1 MPPCHPC
8 SLLTFSEK
16 SGNALH
22 TCRPDGNGN
31 LSDYIVEFCPG
42 QTDYVGTKTADPK
55 YINAT
60 ATCSNKV
67 TSFTT
72 EFSVGPSPTATKT
85 AGTLQ
90 VVATVL
96 PGVDGAAA
104 LQIDENQTNA
114 TANGSSATTIASGS
128 SDGSSG
134 SSESQGGS
142 SLIYGSYSASQTAPP
157 TAAASATATGSNG
170 GPGSIAT
177 PPLNAAVVQ
186 GGGDGECAA
195 GGQHKNGRQGGQYLS
210 TEPVG
215 HRKRVSASDVSCTSG
230 WVSTDQQKR
239 GSRHANAH

>member
-55 YINAT
+55 YIDAT

-104 LQIDENQTNA
+104 LQIDGNQANA
-114 TANGSSATTIASGS
+114 AANGSAASTTSTGS
-128 SDGSSG
+128 SSSG
-134 SSESQGGS
+134 SESSQSLGGS
-142 SLIYGSYSASQTAPP
+142 SLVYGSYSASQTAPP
-157 TAAASATATGSNG
+157 TAAASAMGTGSDG
-170 GPGSIAT
+170 AAGPVTT
-177 PPLNAAVVQ
+177 PPINAAVVQ
-186 GGGDGECAA
+186 GGGQGECAA
-195 GGQHKNGRQGGQYLS
+195 GGQHNNGRQGGQYLS

-215 HRKRVSASDVSCTSG
+215 HRKRVSAGDALLYVSLG
-230 WVSTDQQKR
+230 D
-239 GSRHANAH
+239 H